1 MELPVSFENV
11 IDSLKKIPGVGRKS
25 AEKLAFQLLELD
37 KESQENLVSNLSSML
52 SEIKKC
58 SICGMI
64 SEDDTCKICN
74 DITRDKSKIC
84 VVESIKDV
92 FALERTK
99 EYDGL
104 YHVLGGVIS
113 PNKGIMPED
122 LNIKTLEERITS
134 ETKEIILANSTSLEG
149 ETTAL
154 FLNKL
159 LSKYDLTI
167 TRLGYGI
174 PMGAQLDYADEFT
187 LIKALESRKKV

>member
-11 IDSLKKIPGVGRKS
+11 IDALKKLPGIGRKS

-37 KESQENLVSNLSSML
+37 KESQEKLVSSLTDMMKN
-52 SEIKKC
+52 IKICEK
-58 SICGMI
+58 CGMI
-64 SEDDTCKICN
+64 SEEQFCKICN
-74 DITRDKSKIC
+74 DATRDKSKIC
-84 VVESIKDV
+84 VVENIKDV

-134 ETKEIILANSTSLEG
+134 ETKEIILANSTGLEG
-149 ETTAL
+149 ETTSL